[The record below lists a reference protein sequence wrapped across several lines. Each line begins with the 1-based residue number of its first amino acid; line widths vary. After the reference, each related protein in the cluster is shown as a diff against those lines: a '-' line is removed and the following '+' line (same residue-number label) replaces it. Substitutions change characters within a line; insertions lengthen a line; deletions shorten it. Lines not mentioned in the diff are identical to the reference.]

1 MKKKTNPRRKP
12 ATQAD
17 VKKAKHKAA
26 EEAVRLVVYM
36 VLYVLI
42 DKHNAPQEDIQQ
54 LARNVRW
61 CPECAPVMKRQRARE
76 RMRKRE
82 NEQTCK
88 NLPDSYYEL
97 SADCRAARAVGLTY
111 GVWRARY
118 G

>member
-12 ATQAD
+12 ATAAD

-54 LARNVRW
+54 LAREVNDVADSIAKGYLDW
-61 CPECAPVMKRQRARE
+61 KDIRQVLE
-76 RMRKRE
+76 E
-82 NEQTCK
+82 EY
-88 NLPDSYYEL
+88 DVIWE
-97 SADCRAARAVGLTY
+97 G
-111 GVWRARY
+111 
-118 G
+118 